1 MRYRLRTLLIVL
13 AIGPMVLAWIWSG
26 ITAEVPEQQ
35 ASQTLLIDASFD
47 LEGWE
52 YRRIDPPTLTGW
64 RK

>member
-13 AIGPMVLAWIWSG
+13 SLGPPMLAWLWSG
-26 ITAEVPEQQ
+26 ITSEVAEEQ

-47 LEGWE
+47 LEAWE